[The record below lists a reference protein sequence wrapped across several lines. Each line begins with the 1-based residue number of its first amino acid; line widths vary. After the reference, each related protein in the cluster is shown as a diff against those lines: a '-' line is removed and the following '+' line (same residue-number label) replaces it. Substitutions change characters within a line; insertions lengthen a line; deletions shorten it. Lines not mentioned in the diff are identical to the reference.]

1 MRILKRTTTLT
12 KEETYRSANE
22 APETV
27 VTERVE
33 VTQEWD
39 KDEYV
44 AVLGIPREAE
54 IHETSMYQGKVY
66 IRWATREKK

>member
-1 MRILKRTTTLT
+1 MKILKRTTART
-12 KEETYRSANE
+12 KEEIYRSANE

-39 KDEYV
+39 KDEYF

-54 IHETSMYQGKVY
+54 IHETSMHQGKVY
-66 IRWATREKK
+66 IRWSAREKK